1 MGLISDYFAR
11 RRLRPLLHRLPHAL
25 AKRYGAG
32 KFYNAAQVRS
42 TAGAIGIPPAMLT
55 AALAVTCTEIEFM
68 KADPQF
74 TKQRYLGERE
84 EIARLCRIDVRDL
97 ECRFLTSRFRNP
109 VGDAGVDINL
119 LSSSND
125 PQ

>member
-11 RRLRPLLHRLPHAL
+11 RRLRPVLHRLPHAL

-32 KFYNAAQVRS
+32 KFYNAAQVRT

-55 AALAVTCTEIEFM
+55 AALAVTCTESEFI

-74 TKQRYLGERE
+74 TRQRYLAERE

-97 ECRFLTSRFRNP
+97 DCRFLTSSFRNP
-109 VGDAGVDINL
+109 IGEAGVDANL

-125 PQ
+125 P